1 MSLFNKEG
9 KEFSTM
15 VAVDR
20 DPTQA
25 PTYRHKFPTMVG
37 NKVVERW
44 SQKVRPIKS
53 LTAFL
58 QGAQLK
64 RNKDYMVDFNVKT
77 DKYEYWFDDGQNALM
92 FGLMCGHMKQR
103 LSGGTGD
110 HFDIQCPHCS
120 GTIDSHNI
128 TWI

>member
-9 KEFSTM
+9 KEFNTM

-20 DPTQA
+20 DPKQD

-53 LTAFL
+53 LTRFL
-58 QGAQLK
+58 QGCQLK
-64 RNKDYMVDFNVKT
+64 RNQNYMIDFNAKT
-77 DKYEYWFDDGQNALM
+77 DKYEYWFDDAQNALM
-92 FGLMCGHMKQR
+92 FGLMCGSMKQT
-103 LSGGTGD
+103 LAGSGQK
-110 HFDIQCPHCS
+110 FDIVCPHCA
-120 GTIDSHNI
+120 GIIDSHNI
-128 TWI
+128 HWV

>member
-20 DPTQA
+20 DPNQD

-53 LTAFL
+53 LTRFL
-58 QGAQLK
+58 QGCQLK
-64 RNKDYMVDFNVKT
+64 RNQDCMIDFNAKT
-77 DKYEYWFDDGQNALM
+77 NKYEYWFDDGQNALM
-92 FGLMCGHMKQR
+92 FSLMCGHMTQT
-103 LSGGTGD
+103 LAGSGHKFAVECD
-110 HFDIQCPHCS
+110 QCKNIMYPEQ
-120 GTIDSHNI
+120 I
-128 TWI
+128 TWV